1 MTDNKSMYMNEIR
14 KVFRTFR
21 PKIAAAPAKAG
32 YNQILKCKI
41 PSQYD
46 LKRQRDTVIQDI
58 VDEAR
63 IFGVDLQ
70 IGTEAEYKSPFD
82 KPKDE

>member
-1 MTDNKSMYMNEIR
+1 MTDAKAMYMNEIK

-21 PKIAAAPAKAG
+21 PKIAAAPSKSG

-70 IGTEAEYKSPFD
+70 IGTEEEYKSPFD